1 MMSLEA
7 ATVFAAFEAT
17 AEKYPS
23 NAFLVIPASACRSS
37 YAEGE
42 LAYTY
47 AEALAKVATLRD
59 MYRAVGL
66 QAGQRVAILLE
77 NRSAYFF
84 HWFALNAL
92 GVSVVPI
99 NPDYR
104 SAELEYLL
112 EHSEAVLAVAIAAR
126 VGDLQAAAD
135 SAGRGIRV
143 VSDDQ
148 VPRALPKL
156 ASPASAQTLGRKT
169 QCALLYTSGTTGRPK
184 GCLLSNDYFLP
195 IAIPYLTPRPPIQ
208 LL

>member
-7 ATVFAAFEAT
+7 ATVLAAFEAT

-23 NAFLVIPASACRSS
+23 NAFLVIPASACRS

-42 LAYTY
+42 LRYTY

-59 MYRAVGL
+59 TYRAAGL

-77 NRSAYFF
+77 NRPAYFF

-104 SAELEYLL
+104 SAELEDLL
-112 EHSEAVLAVAIAAR
+112 EHSGAGVAVAVPPRA
-126 VGDLQAAAD
+126 GELPPAAAT
-135 SAGRGIRV
+135 ARPGLRC
-143 VSDDQ
+143 
-148 VPRALPKL
+148 VPQA
-156 ASPASAQTLGRKT
+156 
-169 QCALLYTSGTTGRPK
+169 
-184 GCLLSNDYFLP
+184 
-195 IAIPYLTPRPPIQ
+195 
-208 LL
+208 

>member
-23 NAFLVIPASACRSS
+23 NAFLMIPASACRS

-42 LAYTY
+42 LRYTY

-59 MYRAVGL
+59 TYRAVGL

-77 NRSAYFF
+77 NRPAYFF

-135 SAGRGIRV
+135 SVGRGIRV
-143 VSDDQ
+143 VSDD
-148 VPRALPKL
+148 
-156 ASPASAQTLGRKT
+156 
-169 QCALLYTSGTTGRPK
+169 
-184 GCLLSNDYFLP
+184 
-195 IAIPYLTPRPPIQ
+195 
-208 LL
+208 